1 MMLGTSYLSLR
12 TGASTPNALY
22 VSLEAPADARRRFVV
37 QAVPGLMPD
46 SDGETLDLSSGPKPL
61 HFTADSTRA
70 LIVTVLPTGPYDPDL
85 RDEDRYPFSI
95 VLSAHP

>member
-1 MMLGTSYLSLR
+1 
-12 TGASTPNALY
+12 
-22 VSLEAPADARRRFVV
+22 
-37 QAVPGLMPD
+37 MPD

-61 HFTADSTRA
+61 HFTADSTRT